1 MKWLEWW
8 FTLGCTFAHAHR
20 YSYFCYCAG
29 WAQTFSI
36 LRAAHT
42 ETHFARWPGASGRN
56 PCFFRKVCWHHTKDM
71 TSCFDGD
78 IHSRDLQEVWFWGNL
93 PTRFII
99 PRASAEKPGLGQNLN
114 KINKKKGSVKTNSRP
129 GRRGKE
135 LCGPLPA
142 VFSSDLT
149 IRGRAHFLG
158 NSLWIQSIA
167 LYCTRL
173 VPLFWCF
180 NYHVEYRLLTKWLI
194 C

>member
-1 MKWLEWW
+1 MIYTWVYLCPCSQIQLFLLLRWMSSDLLYPKSS
-8 FTLGCTFAHAHR
+8 AHR
-20 YSYFCYCAG
+20 DTFCQMT
-29 WAQTFSI
+29 W
-36 LRAAHT
+36 
-42 ETHFARWPGASGRN
+42 ASGRN
-56 PCFFRKVCWHHTKDM
+56 PSFFRKVCWHHTKDM